1 MPERHR
7 IDELPA
13 LAGDGQAVSVRGW
26 VATTRSSG
34 KIAFVVVRDG
44 TGYLQAVL
52 SKKEV
57 PDSAW
62 EAFGR
67 LTQETSI
74 EVSGVVRADARAPG
88 GVELTA
94 RDLTIIGPSVDF
106 PITPK
111 EHGTA
116 FLFEHRHLWLR
127 SRLQVAIAR
136 VRHEV
141 IQAIRDFFYERGF
154 VLVDTP
160 ILTGSIG
167 EHAGTLFATDYFDLG
182 KAYLAQT
189 GQLYVE
195 AAAAALGKVYCFG
208 PTFRAEKS
216 KTRRHL
222 TEFWM
227 VEPEVAWNDSNDNM
241 RLQEDFV
248 SYVVARCLDRRKSD
262 LAELERDT
270 TSLERVV
277 PPFHRISYTD
287 AVERLKALG
296 SGLSWGSDLGGED
309 ETLLAK
315 DYDRPVFVF
324 NYPKQ
329 VKAFYMKENPDD
341 PRTVLNNDCLAPEG
355 YGEIIGGSQREDDY
369 DKLVA
374 RIQAEGLP
382 LDAYGWYLDLRK
394 YGTFVHAGFGLG
406 VERTVAWICGIPHI
420 REAIAFPRT
429 LYKLWP

>member
-1 MPERHR
+1 MPERHW
-7 IDELPA
+7 IEELPR
-13 LAGDGQAVSVRGW
+13 LAGQPVTVRGW

-34 KIAFVVVRDG
+34 KIAFVVLRDG
-44 TGYLQAVL
+44 SGYLQAVL
-52 SKKEV
+52 SKKDLAPEV
-57 PDSAW
+57 WDT
-62 EAFGR
+62 FGK

-74 EVSGVVRADARAPG
+74 EVTGVVHPDARSPG
-88 GVELTA
+88 GVELQTT
-94 RDLTIIGPSVDF
+94 DLTIIGPSVDF

-111 EHGTA
+111 EHGIA
-116 FLFEHRHLWLR
+116 YLFEHRHLWLR
-127 SRLQVAIAR
+127 SKQQVAIAR

-141 IQAIRDFFYERGF
+141 IQAIRDFFYERHF
-154 VLVDTP
+154 TLVDTP

-167 EHAGTLFATDYFDLG
+167 EHAGTLFSVDYFDLG

-227 VEPEVAWNDSNDNM
+227 VEPEVAWNDSDANM

-248 SYVVARCLDRRKSD
+248 SYIVARCLERRTSD
-262 LAELERDT
+262 LAELGRDLAP
-270 TSLERVV
+270 LERVQ

-287 AVERLKALG
+287 AVAKLKSLG
-296 SGLSWGSDLGGED
+296 AEMEWGRDLGGDD
-309 ETLLAK
+309 ETLLARQ
-315 DYDRPVFVF
+315 YDRPVFVY
-324 NYPKQ
+324 NYPKA
-329 VKAFYMKENPDD
+329 VKAFYMKENPAD

-369 DKLVA
+369 EKLRA
-374 RIQAEGLP
+374 RIRAEGLP
-382 LDAYGWYLDLRK
+382 EESYSWYLDLRK

-429 LYKLWP
+429 LYRLWP

>member
-1 MPERHR
+1 MPDLHR
-7 IDELPA
+7 IEALPR
-13 LAGDGQAVSVRGW
+13 LGGRTVVVRGW
-26 VATTRSSG
+26 VMTTRSSG
-34 KIAFVVVRDG
+34 KIAFVTLRDG
-44 TGYLQAVL
+44 TGYLQVVL
-52 SKKEV
+52 SKKDV
-57 PDSAW
+57 PEAAW

-67 LTQETSI
+67 LTQEASV
-74 EVSGVVRADARAPG
+74 EVTGMVRADTRAPG

-94 RDLTIIGPSVDF
+94 ADLNILGPSPDF

-127 SRLQVAIAR
+127 SRRQVAIAR

-141 IQAIRDFFYERGF
+141 IQAIRDFFYERNF

-160 ILTGSIG
+160 ILTGAIG
-167 EHAGTLFATDYFDLG
+167 EAAGHLFSTEYFDLG
-182 KAYLAQT
+182 TAYLAQT

-195 AAAAALGKVYCFG
+195 AAAAAHGKVYCFG

-227 VEPEVAWNDSNDNM
+227 VEPEVAWNDSDDNM
-241 RLQEDFV
+241 KLQEEFV
-248 SYVVARCLDRRKSD
+248 CYLVARALERKRAE
-262 LAELERDT
+262 LADLERDT
-270 TSLERVV
+270 TPLERVR
-277 PPFHRISYTD
+277 PPFPRISYTD
-287 AVERLKALG
+287 AVEKLKGLG
-296 SGLSWGSDLGGED
+296 SDIAWGRDLGGD
-309 ETLLAK
+309 AETLLAK
-315 DYDRPVFVF
+315 QYDRPVLVY
-324 NYPKQ
+324 NYPKA
-329 VKAFYMKENPDD
+329 VKAFYMKENPADAS
-341 PRTVLNNDCLAPEG
+341 TVLNNDMLAPEG

-369 DKLVA
+369 DKLLA
-374 RIQAEGLP
+374 RIREDKLP
-382 LDAYGWYLDLRK
+382 EEAYSWYLDLRK
-394 YGTFVHAGFGLG
+394 YGTFVHSGFGLG

>member
-1 MPERHR
+1 VPEFHR
-7 IDELPA
+7 IEALPQA
-13 LAGDGQAVSVRGW
+13 AGRVVIVRGW
-26 VATTRSSG
+26 VVTTRSSG
-34 KIAFVVVRDG
+34 KIAFVVIRDG
-44 TGYLQAVL
+44 TGYVQAVL
-52 SKKEV
+52 SRNEMS
-57 PDSAW
+57 DTAW
-62 EAFGR
+62 AAFGT
-67 LTQETSI
+67 LAHETSLEI
-74 EVSGVVRADARAPG
+74 TGTVRADQRAPG

-94 RDLTIIGPSVDF
+94 ADLKILGPSHDF

-111 EHGTA
+111 QHGTA

-127 SRLQVAIAR
+127 SRRQAAIAR

-141 IQAIRDFFYERGF
+141 IQAIRDFFYERHF

-160 ILTGSIG
+160 ILTGAIG
-167 EHAGTLFATDYFDLG
+167 EHAGTLFATEYFDLG

-241 RLQEDFV
+241 KLQEEFV
-248 SYVVARCLDRRKSD
+248 SYIVARCLERRKTE

-270 TSLERVV
+270 QPLERIR
-277 PPFHRISYTD
+277 PPFPRISYTD
-287 AVERLKALG
+287 AVEKLRGLG
-296 SGLSWGSDLGGED
+296 SDIAWGRDLGGDE

-315 DYDRPVFVF
+315 QYDLPVLVHDYPR
-324 NYPKQ
+324 K
-329 VKAFYMKENPDD
+329 VKAFYMKENAAD
-341 PRTVLNNDCLAPEG
+341 PRTVLNNDMLAPEG
-355 YGEIIGGSQREDDY
+355 YGEIIGGSQREDDH
-369 DKLVA
+369 DKLLA
-374 RIQAEGLP
+374 RIREENLP
-382 LDAYGWYLDLRK
+382 EEPYGWYLDLRK

-406 VERTVAWICGIPHI
+406 LERTVAWICGIPHI

>member
-1 MPERHR
+1 MPPFHR
-7 IDELPA
+7 IEELPSLVGQTA
-13 LAGDGQAVSVRGW
+13 LVRGW
-26 VATTRSSG
+26 VMTTRSSG
-34 KIAFVVVRDG
+34 KIAFVTLRDG
-44 TGYLQAVL
+44 TGYLQVVL
-52 SKKEV
+52 SKKDV
-57 PDSAW
+57 PATAW
-62 EAFGR
+62 DAFGS
-67 LTQETSI
+67 LTQETSV
-74 EVSGVVRADARAPG
+74 EVTGAVRADARAPG

-94 RDLTIIGPSVDF
+94 EDLKVLGPSPDF

-111 EHGTA
+111 EHGIA

-127 SRLQVAIAR
+127 SRLQTAIAR

-141 IQAIRDFFYERGF
+141 VQAIRDFFYERHF
-154 VLVDTP
+154 TLVDTP

-227 VEPEVAWNDSNDNM
+227 VEPEVAWNDSEANM
-241 RLQEDFV
+241 KLQEDFV
-248 SYVVARCLDRRKSD
+248 SYIVARALERRKAE
-262 LAELERDT
+262 LADLERDVKP
-270 TSLERVV
+270 LAAVQ
-277 PPFHRISYTD
+277 PPFPRISYTD
-287 AVERLKALG
+287 AVTKLQGLG
-296 SGLSWGSDLGGED
+296 SEITWGQDLGGEA

-315 DYDRPVFVF
+315 QYNRPVMVF
-324 NYPKQ
+324 NYPKA
-329 VKAFYMKENPDD
+329 VKAFYMKENTAD
-341 PRTVLNNDCLAPEG
+341 PRTVLNNDMLAPEG

-369 DKLVA
+369 DKLLA
-374 RIQAEGLP
+374 RIRAEKLP
-382 LDAYGWYLDLRK
+382 EEAYSWYLDLRK
-394 YGTFVHAGFGLG
+394 YGTFVHSGFGLG

>member
-1 MPERHR
+1 MPERHW
-7 IDELPA
+7 IEELA
-13 LAGDGQAVSVRGW
+13 RLAGQTVAVRGW
-26 VATTRSSG
+26 VVTTRSSG
-34 KIAFVVVRDG
+34 KIAFAVVRDG
-44 TGYLQAVL
+44 TGIMQAVL
-52 SKKEV
+52 SKKDV
-57 PDSAW
+57 SPDVW
-62 EAFGR
+62 DAFGK
-67 LTQETSI
+67 LTQETSL
-74 EVSGVVRADARAPG
+74 EVTGVVRVEPRAPG
-88 GVELTA
+88 GVELQA
-94 RDLTIIGPSVDF
+94 ADLRIIGSSPDF

-127 SRLQVAIAR
+127 SKQQVAIAR

-141 IQAIRDFFYERGF
+141 IQAIRDFFYERHF
-154 VLVDTP
+154 TLVDTP

-167 EHAGTLFATDYFDLG
+167 EHAGTLFSVDYFDLG

-227 VEPEVAWNDSNDNM
+227 VEPEVAGNDSAANM

-248 SYVVARCLDRRKSD
+248 SYVVARCLERRKDD
-262 LAELERDT
+262 LAELGRDRAP
-270 TSLERVV
+270 LERVQA
-277 PPFHRISYTD
+277 PFHRISYTD
-287 AVERLKALG
+287 AVAKLKGLG
-296 SGLSWGSDLGGED
+296 ADMEWGRDLGGED
-309 ETLLAK
+309 ETTLAK
-315 DYDRPVFVF
+315 QYDRPVFVY
-324 NYPKQ
+324 NYPKA

-369 DKLVA
+369 DKLLA
-374 RIQAEGLP
+374 RIRAEQLP
-382 LDAYGWYLDLRK
+382 EEAYSWYLDLRK

-429 LYKLWP
+429 LYRLWP

>member
-1 MPERHR
+1 MPDRHW
-7 IDELPA
+7 IEELPP
-13 LAGDGQAVSVRGW
+13 LAGQTVTVRGW
-26 VATTRSSG
+26 VTTTRSSG
-34 KIAFVVVRDG
+34 KIAFVVIRDG
-44 TGYLQAVL
+44 TGLMQAVL
-52 SKKEV
+52 SKRDLGSGV
-57 PDSAW
+57 WDSF
-62 EAFGR
+62 EK
-67 LTQETSI
+67 LTQETSL
-74 EVSGVVRADARAPG
+74 EVTGVVRVEPRAPG
-88 GVELTA
+88 GVEMQTT
-94 RDLTIIGPSVDF
+94 DLRILGPSPDF

-127 SRLQVAIAR
+127 SKQQVAIAR

-141 IQAIRDFFYERGF
+141 IQAIRDFFYERHF
-154 VLVDTP
+154 TLVDTP

-167 EHAGTLFATDYFDLG
+167 EHAGTLFSVEYFDLG

-227 VEPEVAWNDSNDNM
+227 VEPEVAWNDSAANM

-248 SYVVARCLDRRKSD
+248 SYIVGRCLERRKSD
-262 LAELERDT
+262 LAELGRDLAP
-270 TSLERVV
+270 LERVQ

-287 AVERLKALG
+287 AVAKLKALG
-296 SGLSWGSDLGGED
+296 GDMEWGRDLGGED
-309 ETLLAK
+309 ETTLAK
-315 DYDRPVFVF
+315 QYDRPVFVY
-324 NYPKQ
+324 NYPKG

-369 DKLVA
+369 DKLLS
-374 RIQAEGLP
+374 RIRAEKLP
-382 LDAYGWYLDLRK
+382 EEAYSWYLDLRK

-429 LYKLWP
+429 LYRLWP

>member
-1 MPERHR
+1 MPAPPR
-7 IDELPA
+7 IDTLPG
-13 LAGDGQAVSVRGW
+13 LIGQVVTVRGW
-26 VATTRSSG
+26 VMTTRSSG
-34 KIAFVVVRDG
+34 KIAFVVLRDG

-52 SKKEV
+52 SKKDV
-57 PDSAW
+57 PESAW

-67 LTQETSI
+67 LTQETSV
-74 EVSGVVRADARAPG
+74 EVTGTVRAEPRAPG
-88 GVELTA
+88 GGGLELQAT
-94 RDLTIIGPSVDF
+94 DLAVFGPSVDF

-127 SRLQVAIAR
+127 SRRQVAIAR

-154 VLVDTP
+154 TLVDTP

-182 KAYLAQT
+182 KAFLAQT

-227 VEPEVAWNDSNDNM
+227 VEPEVAWNDSDANM
-241 RLQEDFV
+241 ALQEQFV
-248 SYVVARCLDRRKSD
+248 AYIVARCLERRKAE
-262 LAELERDT
+262 LVELERDT
-270 TSLERVV
+270 AALERCVA
-277 PPFHRISYTD
+277 PFHRISYTD
-287 AVERLKALG
+287 AVEKLRGLG
-296 SGLSWGSDLGGED
+296 SEMTWGRDLGGDD

-315 DYDRPVFVF
+315 QYDRPVMVF
-324 NYPKQ
+324 NYPKA
-329 VKAFYMKENPDD
+329 VKAFYMKENPAD
-341 PRTVLNNDCLAPEG
+341 PRTVLNNDMLAPEG

-382 LDAYGWYLDLRK
+382 LEAYGWYLDLRK

>member
-1 MPERHR
+1 MPDFHR
-7 IDELPA
+7 IAALPQ
-13 LAGDGQAVSVRGW
+13 LVGQTVAVRGW
-26 VATTRSSG
+26 VMTTRSSG
-34 KIAFVVVRDG
+34 KIAFVALRDG

-52 SKKEV
+52 SRQEV
-57 PDSAW
+57 PDAAW
-62 EAFGR
+62 EALGK
-67 LTQETSI
+67 LAQETSL
-74 EVSGVVRADARAPG
+74 EVTGVVRADRRAPG
-88 GVELTA
+88 GVELQA
-94 RDLTIIGPSVDF
+94 SDLTIIGPSHDF

-127 SRLQVAIAR
+127 SRRQVAIAR

-141 IQAIRDFFYERGF
+141 VQAIRDFFYERDF
-154 VLVDTP
+154 ILVDTP

-167 EHAGTLFATDYFDLG
+167 EAAGNLFAVEYFDLG
-182 KAYLAQT
+182 TAYLAQT

-241 RLQEDFV
+241 KLQEEFV
-248 SYVVARCLDRRKSD
+248 SYIVARCLDRRRPE
-262 LAELERDT
+262 LAELERDMRP
-270 TSLERVV
+270 LEAIR
-277 PPFHRISYTD
+277 PPFPRISYTD
-287 AVERLKALG
+287 AVEKLGTLG
-296 SGLSWGSDLGGED
+296 SGIEWGRDLGGD
-309 ETLLAK
+309 AETLLAK
-315 DYDRPVFVF
+315 QYDRPVLVY

-329 VKAFYMKENPDD
+329 VKAFYMKENAAD
-341 PRTVLNNDCLAPEG
+341 PRTVLNNDMLAPEG
-355 YGEIIGGSQREDDY
+355 YGEIIGGSQREDDH
-369 DKLVA
+369 DKLLA
-374 RIQAEGLP
+374 RIREEKLP
-382 LDAYGWYLDLRK
+382 EDAYAWYLDLRK
-394 YGTFVHAGFGLG
+394 YGTFVHSGFGLG

>member
-1 MPERHR
+1 MPERHW
-7 IDELPA
+7 IDELPQH
-13 LAGDGQAVSVRGW
+13 AGATVAVRGW
-26 VATTRSSG
+26 VVTTRSSG

-44 TGYLQAVL
+44 TGMLQAVL
-52 SKKEV
+52 SKKDVPAEV
-57 PDSAW
+57 WD
-62 EAFGR
+62 AFGK

-74 EVSGVVRADARAPG
+74 EVTGVVRAEPRAPG
-88 GVELTA
+88 GVELQA
-94 RDLTIIGPSVDF
+94 SDLRILGPSPDF

-127 SRLQVAIAR
+127 SKQQVAIAR
-136 VRHEV
+136 IRHEV
-141 IQAIRDFFYERGF
+141 IQAIRDFFHQRHF
-154 VLVDTP
+154 TLVDTP

-167 EHAGTLFATDYFDLG
+167 EHAGTLFSVDYFDLG

-227 VEPEVAWNDSNDNM
+227 VEPEVAWNDSDANM
-241 RLQEDFV
+241 QLQEDFV
-248 SYVVARCLDRRKSD
+248 SYIVGRCLEQRKQD
-262 LAELERDT
+262 LTELGRDLVP
-270 TSLERVV
+270 LERVQ

-287 AVERLKALG
+287 AVAKLKSLG
-296 SGLSWGSDLGGED
+296 GDMEWGRDLGGDD
-309 ETLLAK
+309 ETTLAK
-315 DYDRPVFVF
+315 QYDRPVFVY
-324 NYPKQ
+324 NYPKG
-329 VKAFYMKENPDD
+329 VKAFYMKENPAD

-369 DKLVA
+369 DKLLA
-374 RIQAEGLP
+374 RIRAEKLP
-382 LDAYGWYLDLRK
+382 EEAYSWYLDLRK
-394 YGTFVHAGFGLG
+394 YGTFVHSGFGLG

-429 LYKLWP
+429 LYRLWP

>member
-1 MPERHR
+1 MPDAHR
-7 IDELPA
+7 IEDLPK
-13 LAGDGQAVSVRGW
+13 LVGQTVVVRGW
-26 VATTRSSG
+26 VMTTRSSG
-34 KIAFVVVRDG
+34 KIAFAVLRDG

-52 SKKEV
+52 SKKDV
-57 PDSAW
+57 PDAAW
-62 EAFGR
+62 EAFGK
-67 LTQETSI
+67 LTQETS
-74 EVSGVVRADARAPG
+74 VAVTGAVRADPRAPG

-94 RDLTIIGPSVDF
+94 SDLVILGASHDF

-116 FLFEHRHLWLR
+116 YLFEHRHLWLR
-127 SRLQVAIAR
+127 SRRQVAIAR

-154 VLVDTP
+154 TLVDTP

-227 VEPEVAWNDSNDNM
+227 VEPEVAWNDSDDNM

-248 SYVVARCLDRRKSD
+248 RYIVARCLERRAAE

-270 TSLERVV
+270 APLARIAPSF
-277 PPFHRISYTD
+277 PRISYTE
-287 AVERLKALG
+287 AVEKLK
-296 SGLSWGSDLGGED
+296 SLGGTMEWGRD
-309 ETLLAK
+309 IGGDEETLLAK
-315 DYDRPVFVF
+315 QFDRPVFVY
-324 NYPKQ
+324 NYPRR
-329 VKAFYMKENPDD
+329 VKAFYMKENPAD
-341 PRTVLNNDCLAPEG
+341 PRTVLNNDLLAPEG

-369 DKLVA
+369 DKLLA
-374 RIQAEGLP
+374 RIREEQLP
-382 LDAYGWYLDLRK
+382 EAAYGWYLDLRK
-394 YGTFVHAGFGLG
+394 YGTFVHSGFGLG

-429 LYKLWP
+429 LYRLWP

>member
-1 MPERHR
+1 MPDFHR
-7 IDELPA
+7 IAALPQ
-13 LAGDGQAVSVRGW
+13 LVGQTVAVRGW
-26 VATTRSSG
+26 VMTTRSSG
-34 KIAFVVVRDG
+34 KIAFVALRDG

-52 SKKEV
+52 SRQEV
-57 PDSAW
+57 PDAAW
-62 EAFGR
+62 EALGK
-67 LTQETSI
+67 LAQETSLEI
-74 EVSGVVRADARAPG
+74 TGVVRADRRAPG
-88 GVELTA
+88 GVELQA
-94 RDLTIIGPSVDF
+94 SDLTIIGPSHDF

-127 SRLQVAIAR
+127 SRRQVAIAR

-141 IQAIRDFFYERGF
+141 VQAIRDFFYERDF
-154 VLVDTP
+154 ILVDTP

-167 EHAGTLFATDYFDLG
+167 EAAGNLFAVEYFDLG
-182 KAYLAQT
+182 TAYLAQT

-241 RLQEDFV
+241 KLQEEFV
-248 SYVVARCLDRRKSD
+248 SYVVARCLERRRPE
-262 LAELERDT
+262 LAELERDMRP
-270 TSLERVV
+270 LEAIR
-277 PPFHRISYTD
+277 PPFPRISYTD
-287 AVERLKALG
+287 AVEKLGALG
-296 SGLSWGSDLGGED
+296 SGIEWGRDLGGD
-309 ETLLAK
+309 AETLLAK
-315 DYDRPVFVF
+315 QYDRPVLVY

-329 VKAFYMKENPDD
+329 VKAFYMKENAAD
-341 PRTVLNNDCLAPEG
+341 PRTVLNNDMLAPEG
-355 YGEIIGGSQREDDY
+355 YGEIIGGSQREDDH
-369 DKLVA
+369 DKLLA
-374 RIQAEGLP
+374 RIRDEKLP
-382 LDAYGWYLDLRK
+382 EDAYSWYLDLRK
-394 YGTFVHAGFGLG
+394 YGTFVHSGFGLG

>member
-1 MPERHR
+1 MPDQTR
-7 IDELPA
+7 IEA
-13 LAGDGQAVSVRGW
+13 LAQRVGQTVTVRGW
-26 VATTRSSG
+26 VMTTRSSG
-34 KIAFVVVRDG
+34 KIAFATLRDG

-57 PDSAW
+57 SEAAW

-67 LTQETSI
+67 LTQETS
-74 EVSGVVRADARAPG
+74 VAVTGVVRADARAPG
-88 GVELTA
+88 GVELTVQ
-94 RDLTIIGPSVDF
+94 DLAILGPSVDF

-127 SRLQVAIAR
+127 SRRQVAIAH
-136 VRHEV
+136 VRTEV

-154 VLVDTP
+154 TLVDTP

-167 EHAGTLFATDYFDLG
+167 EHAGTLFSTEYFDLG

-241 RLQEDFV
+241 QLQEDFV
-248 SYVVARCLDRRKSD
+248 CYIVGRCLERRRAE
-262 LAELERDT
+262 LTELERNLAP
-270 TSLERVV
+270 LEAVR
-277 PPFHRISYTD
+277 PPFPRISYTD
-287 AVERLKALG
+287 AVEKLKALG
-296 SGLSWGSDLGGED
+296 ADMEWGRDLGGD
-309 ETLLAK
+309 AETLLAK
-315 DYDRPVFVF
+315 QYDRPVMVF
-324 NYPKQ
+324 NYPRE
-329 VKAFYMKENPDD
+329 VKAFYMKENPAD

-369 DKLVA
+369 DKLLG
-374 RIQAEGLP
+374 RIRHEGLP
-382 LDAYGWYLDLRK
+382 EEAYGWYLDLRK